1 MISEYLLSLVRCPVC
16 LEATSQAAPGA
27 DNPCKD
33 IVESL
38 TRQERPDHALCQS
51 NYEALWKCPE
61 GLLAKRTLT
70 REAGGNRCTCCG
82 TFFPASKGKGFLDL
96 RPPPG
101 TFSDLTQYAE
111 EEFHHRPGPLRPL
124 FLSARIKTDMMSRM
138 LDLSSEDR
146 VVDIGCG
153 NGQIVFYQRASC
165 AQLVGVDAGE
175 HFAPEAA
182 ATVDLTR
189 GDIRRLPFAS
199 RSFDKAY
206 SLDVMEHLP
215 EKGIRAMLSETRR
228 ILRPGG
234 LFFVYS
240 HVMMSSRLA
249 SFQRGVNRLVHWLD
263 RRELLDNQPERDRK
277 ADHVNDLKSYE
288 QLFRLVEETG
298 FRVESIRYYNVVF
311 KALIEDLLLPVVEH
325 NVWGRPRKTKDASAA
340 SGEVSGDASGEAT
353 SRERPNVGRWAH
365 PPLALATALMKL
377 DVALFGRIRTGPF
390 FLLLRATDSS

>member
-1 MISEYLLSLVRCPVC
+1 MSPARPS
-16 LEATSQAAPGA
+16 APE
-27 DNPCKD
+27 PCKEL
-33 IVESL
+33 VERL
-38 TRQERPDHALCQS
+38 TRQERPDHSVCQASYETLWHCSADKLGKRALVP
-51 NYEALWKCPE
+51 EAEGGRCP
-61 GLLAKRTLT
+61 
-70 REAGGNRCTCCG
+70 CCG
-82 TFFPASKGKGFLDL
+82 TFYGASKDKGFLDL
-96 RPPPG
+96 RPPAG

-138 LDLSSEDR
+138 LELSTKDR

-153 NGQIVFYQRASC
+153 NGRIVFYERASC
-165 AQLVGVDAGE
+165 AQMVGIDAGE
-175 HFAPEAA
+175 HFAPEAE
-182 ATVDLTR
+182 ATVDLAR

-199 RSFDKAY
+199 GSFDKAY

-215 EKGIRAMLSETRR
+215 EEGIRAMLSETRR

-249 SFQRGVNRLVHWLD
+249 SFQRGVNRLVGWLD
-263 RRELLDNQPERDRK
+263 RRNLLDNQPERDRK
-277 ADHVNDLKSYE
+277 SDHVNDLKNYD

-298 FRVESIRYYNVVF
+298 FRVEKIRYYNVVF

-325 NVWGRPRKTKDASAA
+325 NVWRGRGRSENASALGA
-340 SGEVSGDASGEAT
+340 SSAGPEVA

-377 DVALFGRIRTGPF
+377 DVSLFGRIRTGPF
-390 FLLLRATDSS
+390 FLLLRASDSS

>member
-1 MISEYLLSLVRCPVC
+1 
-16 LEATSQAAPGA
+16 
-27 DNPCKD
+27 
-33 IVESL
+33 
-38 TRQERPDHALCQS
+38 
-51 NYEALWKCPE
+51 
-61 GLLAKRTLT
+61 
-70 REAGGNRCTCCG
+70 
-82 TFFPASKGKGFLDL
+82 
-96 RPPPG
+96 
-101 TFSDLTQYAE
+101 
-111 EEFHHRPGPLRPL
+111 
-124 FLSARIKTDMMSRM
+124 MMSRM
-138 LDLSSEDR
+138 LALSSEDR

-153 NGQIVFYQRASC
+153 NGRIVFDKRASC
-165 AQLVGVDAGE
+165 AQMVGIDAGE
-175 HFAPEAA
+175 HFAAEAA
-182 ATVDLTR
+182 ATIDLAR

-199 RSFDKAY
+199 ESFDKAY

-263 RRELLDNQPERDRK
+263 RRGILDNQPERDRK
-277 ADHVNDLKSYE
+277 ADHVNALESYE
-288 QLFRLVEETG
+288 QLWSLVGEAG

-325 NVWGRPRKTKDASAA
+325 NMLRRPQRSKEAS
-340 SGEVSGDASGEAT
+340 SERSQAT
-353 SRERPNVGRWAH
+353 GERPNVGRWAH
-365 PPLALATALMKL
+365 PPLSVATALMKL

>member
-16 LEATSQAAPGA
+16 LEAGPPAAA
-27 DNPCKD
+27 DVDERCRK
-33 IVESL
+33 VHRSL
-38 TRQERPDHALCQS
+38 SRERPDHAVCRTS
-51 NYEALWKCPE
+51 YEALWKCPD
-61 GLLAKRTLT
+61 GVLAKRTLT

-82 TFFPASKGKGFLDL
+82 SFFPVSRERGYLDL
-96 RPPPG
+96 RPPAG

-138 LDLSSEDR
+138 LDLSAKDR
-146 VVDIGCG
+146 VIDIGCG
-153 NGQIVFYQRASC
+153 NGRIVFHKRASC
-165 AQLVGVDAGE
+165 AQLVGIDAGE

-182 ATVDLTR
+182 ATVDLAR

-215 EKGIRAMLSETRR
+215 EKGIRAMLFETRR

-249 SFQRGVNRLVHWLD
+249 SFQRRVNRLVDWLD
-263 RRELLDNQPERDRK
+263 RREILDNQPERDRK
-277 ADHVNDLKSYE
+277 ADHVNDLKSYD

-298 FRVESIRYYNVVF
+298 FRVEGIRYYNVVV

-325 NVWGRPRKTKDASAA
+325 NFWRSAPGTEDASR
-340 SGEVSGDASGEAT
+340 EAPAGQGAE
-353 SRERPNVGRWAH
+353 RVGERPNVGRWAH

-390 FLLLRATDSS
+390 FLLLRAVEPS

>member
-1 MISEYLLSLVRCPVC
+1 VISEYLLSLVRCPVC
-16 LEATSQAAPGA
+16 LEAGAQAAA
-27 DNPCKD
+27 DVDELCRK
-33 IVESL
+33 IQQSL
-38 TRQERPDHALCQS
+38 SRRDRPDHAVCRTS
-51 NYEALWKCPE
+51 YEALWKCPD
-61 GLLAKRTLT
+61 GMLAKRTLT
-70 REAGGNRCTCCG
+70 REAGGNRCMCCG
-82 TFFPASKGKGFLDL
+82 TFFPVSREKGFLDL
-96 RPPPG
+96 RPPAG

-138 LDLSSEDR
+138 LDLSAKDR

-153 NGQIVFYQRASC
+153 NGRIVFHKRASC
-165 AQLVGVDAGE
+165 AQLVGIDAGE
-175 HFAPEAA
+175 HFAAEAA
-182 ATVDLTR
+182 ATVDLAR

-215 EKGIRAMLSETRR
+215 EKGIRAMLFETRR

-249 SFQRGVNRLVHWLD
+249 SFQRGVNRLVHRLD
-263 RRELLDNQPERDRK
+263 RREILDNQPERDRK
-277 ADHVNDLKSYE
+277 ADHVNDLKSYD

-298 FRVESIRYYNVVF
+298 FRVERIRYYNVVV
-311 KALIEDLLLPVVEH
+311 KALIEDLVLPVVEH
-325 NVWGRPRKTKDASAA
+325 NFWRRPARTEEASRDSPGAEGNEAA
-340 SGEVSGDASGEAT
+340 AGG
-353 SRERPNVGRWAH
+353 RPNVGRWAH

-390 FLLLRATDSS
+390 FLLLRAIDPS